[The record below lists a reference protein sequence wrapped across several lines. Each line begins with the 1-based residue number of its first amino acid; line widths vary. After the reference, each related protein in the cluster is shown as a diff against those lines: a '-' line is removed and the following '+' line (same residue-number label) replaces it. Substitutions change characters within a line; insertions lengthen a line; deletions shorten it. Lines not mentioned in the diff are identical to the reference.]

1 MLWIFLVENNFLYY
15 ANAALINLG
24 KNVMISRSLFVTIDL
39 HNVLMV

>member
-1 MLWIFLVENNFLYY
+1 MLWIFLLENNFLYY
-15 ANAALINLG
+15 ANAALSSLG